1 MGRSSTSRLGSAL
14 SQAQGSPSRDGGE
27 GRLDPVRW
35 RPPAR
40 GLLLRLA
47 AVAILLGTAA
57 LVSWS
62 PPPTCDPPV
71 YTVPAAGSAPP
82 SATPDA
88 QAVPTGSMGVP
99 VRLSDPAALA
109 LVEPGNRVD
118 LLRLD
123 EADGSTT
130 QVAASAL
137 VLQVTSPDDPTTGG
151 LLLALSPT
159 EAQRAVA
166 TRGQTFTVLIRPT

>member
-1 MGRSSTSRLGSAL
+1 MGRSSSARLGSAL
-14 SQAQGSPSRDGGE
+14 SPAPGSPSRDGGD

-47 AVAILLGTAA
+47 VVAILLGAAA

-62 PPPTCDPPV
+62 PPPTCDPPA
-71 YTVPAAGSAPP
+71 YTVPAAAPSAPAASP
-82 SATPDA
+82 SIPS
-88 QAVPTGSMGVP
+88 GSMGVP

-123 EADGSTT
+123 DADGSTEP
-130 QVAASAL
+130 VAQSAL
-137 VLQVTSPDDPTTGG
+137 VLQVTSPDDPTAGG

-166 TRGQTFTVLIRPT
+166 APGQSFTVLIRPG

>member
-14 SQAQGSPSRDGGE
+14 PPATESPSGD

-47 AVAILLGTAA
+47 AAAILLGTAA

-62 PPPTCDPPV
+62 PPPSCAPPT
-71 YTVPAAGSAPP
+71 YAVPAASSAAP
-82 SATPDA
+82 SSPAEAHT
-88 QAVPTGSMGVP
+88 VPTGSLGVP

-123 EADGSTT
+123 GSDGSTT
-130 QVAASAL
+130 PLAESAL
-137 VLQVTSPDDPTTGG
+137 VLQVTARNDPTVGG
-151 LLLALSPT
+151 LLLALSP
-159 EAQRAVA
+159 AQARQAVV
-166 TRGQTFTVLIRPT
+166 TTGQSFTVLIRPG